1 LEKAFGQKL
10 HMMKKP
16 PPFVLPLRYGLF
28 LYLLGA
34 LCCAFRKDTVRSAF
48 RQDTVRFAFRQNA
61 SCVPAADTLPYRIEL
76 IPANATAPMKLS
88 IASATRVPTNIR
100 IEWQV
105 LLNGLPGQ
113 KGFFS
118 NVSLLPRHP
127 ALLRLPLKLT
137 AGGDEAW
144 LRVTCRHAH
153 TAFTQLLPLSSWHG
167 DVSIPATGDL
177 TFTDSNNIFTIT
189 APGTLIEF
197 DKQSGWL
204 LHYEAG
210 HILLMGDTA
219 GVQPVLWPAIPP
231 RLQLFSTSTGPQLVI
246 VRAEYT
252 LPETASL
259 LHLSYTIN
267 AAGDM
272 LVSQILETDTLQH
285 LPDSVHIPP
294 LPGFGMQWLLPPG
307 LDTLTWFGAT
317 DSSVTNLAPPA
328 TSGLSPAPSAS
339 TPAPPYLTHRAL
351 TTGMDTRETRWLTIT
366 GHDGAGLRITAD
378 SSLLKTSTLAF
389 ADSTTHTTR
398 MLLLLNTP
406 SDSTHHYTYKLTP
419 VPAKPF

>member
-1 LEKAFGQKL
+1 
-10 HMMKKP
+10 MIKP
-16 PPFVLPLRYGLF
+16 PPFVLPLRCGLF
-28 LYLLGA
+28 LYLGA
-34 LCCAFRKDTVRSAF
+34 LCCAFRQDAVRFTF
-48 RQDTVRFAFRQNA
+48 REDVVRFAAGVSSN
-61 SCVPAADTLPYRIEL
+61 DTLPYHIEL
-76 IPANATAPMKLS
+76 IPATATASMKLS
-88 IASATRVPTNIR
+88 IASTSRVPINIR

-118 NVSLLPRHP
+118 NVSLLPRHA
-127 ALLRLPLKLT
+127 ALLRLPFKLPT
-137 AGGDEAW
+137 SGNEAW

-153 TAFTQLLPLSSWHG
+153 TTFTQLLPLSPWRG
-167 DVSIPATGDL
+167 DAMIPPTGDL

-189 APGTLIEF
+189 APGALIEF

-204 LHYEAG
+204 LRYEAG
-210 HILLMGDTA
+210 HALLMGDTA
-219 GVQPVLWPAIPP
+219 GVQPVLWPAISP

-272 LVSQILETDTLQH
+272 LVSQILEADTLQH
-285 LPDSVHIPP
+285 LADSVHVPA
-294 LPGFGMQWLLPPG
+294 LPGFGMRWLLPPG
-307 LDTLTWFGAT
+307 PDTLTWFGAT
-317 DSSVTNLAPPA
+317 DSAA
-328 TSGLSPAPSAS
+328 SPDI
-339 TPAPPYLTHRAL
+339 THRAL
-351 TTGMDTRETRWLTIT
+351 ITGMNTRETRWLTIT

-378 SSLLKTSTLAF
+378 SSLLQTSTLAF
-389 ADSTTHTTR
+389 ADSTTNATR

-406 SDSTHHYTYKLTP
+406 SDSTHHYTYRVTP
-419 VPAKPF
+419 IPAKPF

>member
-1 LEKAFGQKL
+1 
-10 HMMKKP
+10 MKP
-16 PPFVLPLRYGLF
+16 STYVLPLCCGLS
-28 LYLLGA
+28 LYLLGVF
-34 LCCAFRKDTVRSAF
+34 CCAFRQDVVRPAVRQDAPRVPAIDTV
-48 RQDTVRFAFRQNA
+48 
-61 SCVPAADTLPYRIEL
+61 PYRIEL
-76 IPANATAPMKLS
+76 IPATATAPLKLS

-113 KGFFS
+113 KGFFF
-118 NVSLLPRHP
+118 NVSLVPRRA
-127 ALLRLPLKLT
+127 ALLRLPLKLPT
-137 AGGDEAW
+137 GGDEAW

-153 TAFTQLLPLSSWHG
+153 TTFTQLLPLTPWRG
-167 DVSIPATGDL
+167 DARVPPTGDL
-177 TFTDSNNIFTIT
+177 TFTDSNNIFTIA

-210 HILLMGDTA
+210 HVLLMGDTA
-219 GVQPVLWPAIPP
+219 GVQPVLWPAISP

-272 LVSQILETDTLQH
+272 LVSQILEADTLQH
-285 LPDSVHIPP
+285 LPDSVHTPA
-294 LPGFGMQWLLPPG
+294 LPGFGMRWLLPPG

-317 DSSVTNLAPPA
+317 DSSNPGST
-328 TSGLSPAPSAS
+328 TSAS
-339 TPAPPYLTHRAL
+339 PPPPPDLTHRAL
-351 TTGMDTRETRWLTIT
+351 TTGMDTRETRWLAIT

-378 SSLLKTSTLAF
+378 SLLLKTSTLAF